1 MSGTNSYHLFIT
13 VVVVI
18 GVDIKVKTMFC
29 FSGSG
34 SGIGRAVC
42 QVLAKEGARIAA
54 VDVNSSGAAE
64 TVTHLIGQYPV
75 RFHDVIP
82 DTC

>member
-1 MSGTNSYHLFIT
+1 
-13 VVVVI
+13 
-18 GVDIKVKTMFC
+18 MFW

-42 QVLAKEGARIAA
+42 QVLVKEGARIAA

-64 TVTHLIGQYPV
+64 TVTHLTGQYP
-75 RFHDVIP
+75 
-82 DTC
+82 